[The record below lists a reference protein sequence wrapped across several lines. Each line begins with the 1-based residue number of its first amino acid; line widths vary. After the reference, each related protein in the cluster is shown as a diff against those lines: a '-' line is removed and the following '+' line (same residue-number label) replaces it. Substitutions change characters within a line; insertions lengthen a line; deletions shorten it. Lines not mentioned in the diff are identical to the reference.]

1 MGLQKK
7 KDQRKREKEKK
18 KRRKR
23 KQQMKNQRPFLVLMS
38 TNVLNLQICVQQ
50 ANTAPTPKDLT
61 SVNHGHVV
69 LCAHVVTD
77 QPTDTA
83 KCIPGAIM
91 RAPFIRQDID
101 ECASGAICL
110 GMYEQCINTIG
121 HYRCQCA
128 RFFRRDPNTGQCQP
142 DPAIYSR
149 YLPTQPRRTP
159 LVEEETKKEEEKAT
173 EEVKAAEEEKKEE
186 EKN

>member
-1 MGLQKK
+1 MG
-7 KDQRKREKEKK
+7 
-18 KRRKR
+18 
-23 KQQMKNQRPFLVLMS
+23 
-38 TNVLNLQICVQQ
+38 TNRHCFE
-50 ANTAPTPKDLT
+50 
-61 SVNHGHVV
+61 
-69 LCAHVVTD
+69 
-77 QPTDTA
+77 
-83 KCIPGAIM
+83 CIPGAIM
-91 RAPFIRQDID
+91 RAPFICQDID

-186 EKN
+186 EKTEEKTEDENKSEL